1 MARFAAGSENA
12 RVAARRRRLSA
23 HPAPRTALSRAG
35 RPWKQSTTAGPVAS
49 KLSAPSSA
57 VGGES
62 SRIGVRVGRPRERT
76 GPGAASAG
84 EARSDPQ
91 ARKQSGPVPTDWKP
105 HVGTSAPERGGR
117 ERVRW
122 GACAGVPPGATLAYT
137 GRSFRG
143 RRRRSAGDGAD
154 AMGRELFRRDVWRRD
169 GAPRQKPGAAWG
181 THVTD
186 AAGHRWSAET
196 PTFRVTA
203 CGVTTPHEWRR
214 GRSNLLHAKLAMCPE
229 PAAVRRWTGQFGTR
243 GRSERRFV
251 AAGKGDRATR
261 SM

>member
-1 MARFAAGSENA
+1 MHVPKHASVLPDHIAPHPVARFAAGSENA
-12 RVAARRRRLSA
+12 RVAARRWRLSA
-23 HPAPRTALSRAG
+23 HPAPRSALSRAG
-35 RPWKQSTTAGPVAS
+35 RPRKQSTTAGPVAS

-154 AMGRELFRRDVWRRD
+154 AMGGELFRRDVWRR
-169 GAPRQKPGAAWG
+169 GCAPRQK
-181 THVTD
+181 
-186 AAGHRWSAET
+186 AGC
-196 PTFRVTA
+196 RVGNA
-203 CGVTTPHEWRR
+203 RDRR
-214 GRSNLLHAKLAMCPE
+214 GGAQ
-229 PAAVRRWTGQFGTR
+229 V
-243 GRSERRFV
+243 ERRN
-251 AAGKGDRATR
+251 AYLSCHCMWRDHPARMAPGTL
-261 SM
+261 

>member
-122 GACAGVPPGATLAYT
+122 GACEPAQACHRERRWPTRADPSGGAGADRQATARTRWGASYSDVTCGGATVP
-137 GRSFRG
+137 RG
-143 RRRRSAGDGAD
+143 KSR
-154 AMGRELFRRDVWRRD
+154 V
-169 GAPRQKPGAAWG
+169 PRG
-181 THVTD
+181 
-186 AAGHRWSAET
+186 
-196 PTFRVTA
+196 
-203 CGVTTPHEWRR
+203 
-214 GRSNLLHAKLAMCPE
+214 
-229 PAAVRRWTGQFGTR
+229 
-243 GRSERRFV
+243 ER
-251 AAGKGDRATR
+251 T
-261 SM
+261 